1 MQLKMPTFPFEVT
14 YEEILR
20 DPESYVD
27 AVFSC
32 LESEFLV
39 MPKGTGFVAYPVFE
53 RGYEALKMSTRD
65 FSQLGTANLLAAISK
80 EPISLVVLRT
90 MIGFTPPEWSYV
102 ATQRTG
108 LVVSQGF
115 TRSLDRKVR
124 MAPETPISLKG
135 VTKERVI
142 ALVETACHLLSE
154 GVPKTEADELHRLD
168 KVDTKSGIEGVQN
181 LADMGVPYAMLLY
194 ERFLGRP
201 FAGHR
206 DSVSELIG
214 DSLESEIE
222 EVLSRAG
229 ISFRKTKRAE
239 RIEGFDQSPDFIIPS
254 EFNPQVI
261 IEAKITEDDGTARD
275 KVTRIQHLGELSL
288 SDRTTDNPKY
298 EVIACIGGRGFGVRR
313 EDMKKMILA
322 TRGKVFT
329 LKTLDRLVG
338 YTKLKDFRTKSARRG
353 NGKQSN

>member
-1 MQLKMPTFPFEVT
+1 MELKMSPFPFEVS

-20 DPESYVD
+20 DPESYVE

-32 LESEFLV
+32 LESEFLI
-39 MPKGTGFVAYPVFE
+39 MPKGTGFVDYPIFE
-53 RGYEALKMSTRD
+53 RGYEALKTATRG
-65 FSQLGTANLLAAISK
+65 FSQLEPANVLAVILK
-80 EPISLVVLRT
+80 EPISIVVLRT
-90 MIGFTPPEWSYV
+90 ILGFTPPEWSYLT
-102 ATQRTG
+102 TQRTG
-108 LVVSQGF
+108 IVVSQGF
-115 TRSLDRKVR
+115 VRSLDRKVR
-124 MAPETPISLKG
+124 MAPETLISTKG
-135 VTKERVI
+135 VTKERI
-142 ALVETACHLLSE
+142 TALVDTACHLLSQ
-154 GVPKTEADELHRLD
+154 GVPKTETDQLHRLD
-168 KVDTKSGIEGVQN
+168 KADTKGGIESIQN
-181 LADMGVPYAMLLY
+181 LAGIGVPYAMLLY

-206 DSVSELIG
+206 DSVSELVG
-214 DSLESEIE
+214 DSLESAIE
-222 EVLSRAG
+222 DVLSRAG

-239 RIEGFDQSPDFIIPS
+239 RIEGFDQAPDFIIPS

-288 SDRTTDNPKY
+288 SKRTKDTPRY

-329 LKTLDRLVG
+329 VKTLDRLIDH
-338 YTKLKDFRTKSARRG
+338 TRLKEFRTK
-353 NGKQSN
+353 